1 MRERTRSALPA
12 IIVALVLGVVLGGAA
27 VAAVSIPDHSIGR
40 NKLTQGVQKWIYGGP
55 RPAGPK
61 RPIGLIPGPAGP
73 QGKEGERGEAGPP
86 GPSGLIEP
94 RCELVEG
101 ECLIYSNEFW
111 RLQAALEPFEIDT
124 GEYPEPPFCMKAVAE
139 GESLVCPQAIS
150 YLYPDGTLGEAPW
163 VLDAA
168 DPKGWRLF

>member
-1 MRERTRSALPA
+1 MRERMRSALPA

-27 VAAVSIPDHSIGR
+27 VAAVSIPDHSSGW
-40 NKLTQGVQKWIYGGP
+40 NKPTYKVQKRIDGGP
-55 RPAGPK
+55 RFAGPPV
-61 RPIGLIPGPAGP
+61 RLIPGPVGP
-73 QGKEGERGEAGPP
+73 QGKQGERGEVGPE
-86 GPSGLIEP
+86 GPSGATEP
-94 RCELVEG
+94 KCELVEG
-101 ECLIYSNEFW
+101 ECLIYGNEFW

-139 GESLVCPQAIS
+139 GEPLACPQAIS

-163 VLDAA
+163 VLDAD